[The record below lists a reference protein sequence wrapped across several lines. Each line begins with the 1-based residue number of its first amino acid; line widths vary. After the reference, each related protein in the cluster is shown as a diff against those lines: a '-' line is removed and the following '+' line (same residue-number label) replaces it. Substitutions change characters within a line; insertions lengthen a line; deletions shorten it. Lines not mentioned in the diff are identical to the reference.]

1 MNGNVVFNDRLME
14 HNTAAV
20 CAGFWKSMLCSDGT
34 PQGFGLYEVDG
45 NQVKW
50 HYKAVDYPLEY
61 QFQAYAPGSSKEFP
75 EEVLANV
82 WNWDEQWKVE
92 WFENGTCMGEMT
104 RCKGLDPAA
113 VGAFSDREKMGALWV
128 NAFPPNHLFK
138 AVPKDKKA
146 RIEVLVTDRFGTVYK
161 QLVKE

>member
-1 MNGNVVFNDRLME
+1 M
-14 HNTAAV
+14 
-20 CAGFWKSMLCSDGT
+20 
-34 PQGFGLYEVDG
+34 
-45 NQVKW
+45 KW

-61 QFQAYAPGSSKEFP
+61 QFRAYAPGSSKEFP

-113 VGAFSDREKMGALWV
+113 VEAFSDREKMGALWV
-128 NAFPPNHLFK
+128 NAFPTNHLFK